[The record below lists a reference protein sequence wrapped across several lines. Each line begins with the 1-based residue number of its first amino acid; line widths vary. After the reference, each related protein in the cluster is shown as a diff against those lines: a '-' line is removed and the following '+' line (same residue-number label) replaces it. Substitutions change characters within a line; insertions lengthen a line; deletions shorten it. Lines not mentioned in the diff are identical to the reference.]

1 MLYSLSPYSS
11 ALTIAAIRSPLSLL
25 SATTPH
31 NNGVSTSPTSHSTF
45 SLLNN
50 LLQGTPR
57 NSGKSCK
64 SSAQMEVL
72 KIQGPKPQLLPSDEF
87 LYLVLTLKKIAPK
100 GRTNPYKIPL
110 PHPLHSPHESK
121 LCLFID
127 DCHGRLTSKDAKEKI
142 ASEGI
147 PISKIIKLS
156 KLKFD
161 YKPFEAKRK
170 LCDSYDMFF
179 ADKRVIPLLPKLLGK
194 HFYKK
199 RKIPVLFE
207 LGHRNWK
214 EQIESACGSTFLF
227 LKTGTC
233 SVVRVGK
240 GFMEGEG
247 IVENVG
253 AAINRVVDAVLKK
266 EAGKG
271 KERGRKGDDEMLW
284 KKMNKGVGFMKFG
297 IWTVGVMN
305 GWKVMRERMMIWEV
319 LKLWGKKRKK
329 GADQSKKLA
338 KSKKDKLKKSK
349 DIEMTVAGKKHRKS
363 KDLV

>member
-11 ALTIAAIRSPLSLL
+11 ALTIAAIPSPLSLL

-31 NNGVSTSPTSHSTF
+31 NNGVSTSPPPTQPSLSSTV
-45 SLLNN
+45 
-50 LLQGTPR
+50 
-57 NSGKSCK
+57 
-64 SSAQMEVL
+64 SSKAPQETVEVL
-72 KIQGPKPQLLPSDEF
+72 KIQGPKPQLLRSDEF
-87 LYLVLTLKKIAPK
+87 LYLVLTLKKIPPK

-127 DCHGRLTSKDAKEKI
+127 DRHGRLTSKDAKEKI

-156 KLKFD
+156 KLKSD

-179 ADKRVIPLLPKLLGK
+179 ADR
-194 HFYKK
+194 
-199 RKIPVLFE
+199 R
-207 LGHRNWK
+207 
-214 EQIESACGSTFLF
+214 IERACGSAFLF

-240 GFMEGEG
+240 GFMEVEE

-253 AAINRVVDAVLKK
+253 AAINGVVDAVPKKWANVRSLHLKFSESLALPIYQVMPEISGLIK
-266 EAGKG
+266 NEGGDGEEAGKG
-271 KERGRKGDDEMLW
+271 NERGRKGDDEMLW
-284 KKMNKGVGFMKFG
+284 KEMKKGVGFMKFG
-297 IWTVGVMN
+297 IWTIGVMN
-305 GWKVMRERMMIWEV
+305 GWVKN
-319 LKLWGKKRKK
+319 
-329 GADQSKKLA
+329 
-338 KSKKDKLKKSK
+338 
-349 DIEMTVAGKKHRKS
+349 
-363 KDLV
+363 